1 MTDLREDPKPFEI
14 YKHFKGNKYQ
24 VLMLATDS
32 ETKERV
38 VVYQALYGDY
48 AVYVRP
54 LAMFLSETD
63 HTKYPD
69 AAQKYRF
76 EKVEKKEDAGVT
88 EIEESAS
95 TSVVSDKVLTE
106 LAKEEMDEENKA
118 YAALDSSVL
127 AFLESHSYEDRL
139 NILASMHDRITDD
152 MINTMAVAI
161 DVEIEP
167 GDLEQRYME
176 LKNCL
181 LMKEKFERVRLR

>member
-76 EKVEKKEDAGVT
+76 EKVEKKEEAG
-88 EIEESAS
+88 
-95 TSVVSDKVLTE
+95 
-106 LAKEEMDEENKA
+106 
-118 YAALDSSVL
+118 
-127 AFLESHSYEDRL
+127 
-139 NILASMHDRITDD
+139 
-152 MINTMAVAI
+152 
-161 DVEIEP
+161 
-167 GDLEQRYME
+167 
-176 LKNCL
+176 
-181 LMKEKFERVRLR
+181 LRF